1 MTIAEDRAKRRAELE
16 TARRG
21 ELRGHLQGLGVPEN
35 LHAGLIEY
43 LVARR
48 PTGAFLGA
56 CLRND
61 LKDAALRADDASA
74 AALVSIVR
82 FLVYHAPGTSWG
94 NETLVSVWLSDPN
107 PTPLAVD

>member
-1 MTIAEDRAKRRAELE
+1 VRTPTAERLEREEQRRAELR
-16 TARRG
+16 AS
-21 ELRGHLQGLGVPEN
+21 LRTLSVPEN
-35 LHAGLIEY
+35 LHSGLIEY

-74 AALVSIVR
+74 AALVAIVR

-94 NETLVSVWLSDPN
+94 NETLVSIWLSDPN